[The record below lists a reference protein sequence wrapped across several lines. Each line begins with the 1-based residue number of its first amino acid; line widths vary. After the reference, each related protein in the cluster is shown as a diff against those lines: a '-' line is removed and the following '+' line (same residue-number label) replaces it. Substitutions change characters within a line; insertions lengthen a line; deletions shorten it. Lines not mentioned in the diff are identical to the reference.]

1 MTFAKKH
8 QRSKEK
14 LTVERKS
21 TSTN

>member
-1 MTFAKKH
+1 MIFAKKH

>member
-1 MTFAKKH
+1 MQH
-8 QRSKEK
+8 QQSKEK